1 MSVIADFGT
10 IYEQSRFCI
19 PKWLMGD
26 ERRFKQVLINLI
38 KNAMK
43 FTNQGSIKIKTIYRP
58 LPLNMLE
65 IEVKDTGVGIA
76 AEDINAI
83 FTRFGKL

>member
-10 IYEQSRFCI
+10 IYEQSRLRV
-19 PKWLMGD
+19 PKWLVGD

-43 FTNQGSIKIKTIYRP
+43 FTDQGTIEIKTMYHPR
-58 LPLNMLE
+58 PLNMLE
-65 IEVKDTGVGIA
+65 VRVKDTGVGIA
-76 AEDINAI
+76 A
-83 FTRFGKL
+83 